1 MVLPLRNFTVVSAIE
16 DGKTQTWLLL
26 KDSQYYCEIE
36 AEKVLMAE
44 VTDRKDERLD
54 ENKMNAEKL
63 KEEIWIGTRELVK
76 RLNFRFEENEKD
88 QNNTTIDMDR
98 FKVPFCV

>member
-1 MVLPLRNFTVVSAIE
+1 MILPLRNFTVVSVIE

-44 VTDRKDERLD
+44 MTDREDERLD

-88 QNNTTIDMDR
+88 QNNSTIDMDR

>member
-1 MVLPLRNFTVVSAIE
+1 MVLPLRNFTVVSVIE
-16 DGKTQTWLLL
+16 DEKTQTWLLL